1 MDNMI
6 TSLIAAV
13 IFIAF
18 TAGLANSISE
28 LPFIIIVGIV
38 ILMMGYDV
46 FQSIKEGLQQKKDKK
61 SSQG

>member
-6 TSLIAAV
+6 TSIIAAA

-28 LPFIIIVGIV
+28 GPFIIIVAIV
-38 ILMMGYDV
+38 ILMMGFDV
-46 FQSIKEGLQQKKDKK
+46 YQSIKEGLKEEKEKK
-61 SSQG
+61 SAEG

>member
-6 TSLIAAV
+6 TSIIGAI

-18 TAGLANSISE
+18 TAGLAESIGE
-28 LPFIIIVGIV
+28 APFIIIVAIV
-38 ILMMGYDV
+38 ILMMGVDV
-46 FQSIKEGLQQKKDKK
+46 YQSIREGLQQEKNNK

>member
-6 TSLIAAV
+6 TSLIAAI

-18 TAGLANSISE
+18 TAGLADSISE
-28 LPFIIIVGIV
+28 PPFIVIVGIV

-46 FQSIKEGLQQKKDKK
+46 YQSIKAGLEQEKDKN

>member
-18 TAGLANSISE
+18 TAGLANSIGE

-46 FQSIKEGLQQKKDKK
+46 FQSIKEGLQQKKDKN

>member
-6 TSLIAAV
+6 TSIIAAV

-18 TAGLANSISE
+18 TAGLAESIGE
-28 LPFIIIVGIV
+28 TPFIIIVAIV
-38 ILMMGYDV
+38 ILMMGIDV
-46 FQSIKEGLQQKKDKK
+46 YQSIREGLQQEKDKN

>member
-6 TSLIAAV
+6 TSIIAAI

-18 TAGLANSISE
+18 AAGLAESIGE
-28 LPFIIIVGIV
+28 TPFIIIVGIV
-38 ILMMGYDV
+38 ILMMGIDV
-46 FQSIKEGLQQKKDKK
+46 YQSIREGLQQEKDKN